1 MVTEK
6 RFALV
11 GAGLFGETHA
21 KAYTTYPGARLAAVC
36 DTNTERAQQVSEL
49 YRVEHS
55 CSDWREIAEDDS
67 IDAVSVATPDFAH
80 TEIAVG
86 LAETGKHLLVEK
98 PLATTAQECEQI
110 IAAAKSNG
118 VKLMVDFHNRWS
130 PAFFEAHTAI
140 ERGDL
145 GTPRYIS
152 YRLSNTTFVPLKMLA
167 WADKSS
173 VLWFLGSHAIDM
185 VCWLVGEYPSRVYS
199 VSRREV
205 LKDLG
210 VDTPDLYQTT
220 LEFPG
225 GAVASVENVWLLPES
240 APHIVDH
247 KCEIIGTKAAA
258 YIDTTSNR
266 ALEIE
271 GPTGIRYVELF
282 GGSVIHGR
290 QLGFALE
297 SIRHFADCVINDRE
311 PLVPGEV
318 GLEITRVAE
327 AVMASAEAGQP
338 VEIQR

>member
-1 MVTEK
+1 MATK
-6 RFALV
+6 RFAIV

-21 KAYTTYPGARLAAVC
+21 KAYTTYPGAKLSVVC
-36 DTNTERAQQVSEL
+36 DIDERRAADIAKQYSAA
-49 YRVEHS
+49 RS
-55 CSDWREIAEDDS
+55 CSDWREVAEDDS

-86 LAETGKHLLVEK
+86 LAEAGKHLLVEK
-98 PLATTAQECEQI
+98 PLATTVEECKQI
-110 IAAAKSNG
+110 IAAAESAG

-130 PAFFEAHTAI
+130 PAFHEARSAI

-145 GTPRYIS
+145 GDPRYIS

-167 WADKSS
+167 WADRSS

-185 VCWLVGEYPSRVYS
+185 TCWLVGEYPERVYS

-205 LKDLG
+205 LKELG
-210 VDTPDLYQTT
+210 ADTPDLYHST

-225 GAVASVENVWLLPES
+225 GAVASIENVWLLPQS
-240 APHIVDH
+240 TPHIVDH

-266 ALEIE
+266 LLQIDDPS
-271 GPTGIRYVELF
+271 GVHYVELF
-282 GGSVIHGR
+282 GGPVVHGR

-297 SIRHFADCVINDRE
+297 SIRHFADCVIHDRE
-311 PLVPGEV
+311 PIVPGEA
-318 GLEITRVAE
+318 GLEVTRIAKAIE
-327 AVMASAEAGQP
+327 RSAETAQP
-338 VEIQR
+338 VEVEG